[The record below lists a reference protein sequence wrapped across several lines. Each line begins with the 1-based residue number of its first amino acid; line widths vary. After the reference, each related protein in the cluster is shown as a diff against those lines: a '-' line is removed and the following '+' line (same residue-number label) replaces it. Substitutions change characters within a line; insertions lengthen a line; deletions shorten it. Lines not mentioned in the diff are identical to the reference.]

1 MEKVMIDEDRLI
13 VETQEIFKYLDRN
26 IYNKIPEKIRSII
39 NEYKGKYEFTYDI
52 DKELNEQNISQPTKD
67 LIVGLYYR
75 YAASEESKK
84 IILNNIEKYEN
95 ETIKKENELN
105 EKYSADKL
113 FKNKNESV
121 QEVQSLTI
129 KKDSIFKKIINKIL
143 FFFKKG

>member
-39 NEYKGKYEFTYDI
+39 NEYKGKYEFTYGI

-95 ETIKKENELN
+95 ETIKKEKELN

>member
-95 ETIKKENELN
+95 ETIKKEKELN

-143 FFFKKG
+143 FFFLIG

>member
-95 ETIKKENELN
+95 ETIKKEKELN